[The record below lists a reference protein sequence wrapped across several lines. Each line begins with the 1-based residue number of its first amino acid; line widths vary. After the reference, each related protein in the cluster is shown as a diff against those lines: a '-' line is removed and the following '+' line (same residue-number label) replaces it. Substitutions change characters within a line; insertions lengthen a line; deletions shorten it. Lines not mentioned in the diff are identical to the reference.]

1 MTRDIEREIKEAF
14 GNVRADEALK
24 ERTRD
29 AVFAQMRAAQE
40 GNVASFPARQQAR
53 MPKRAFRR
61 KVVAVAACLVVACLV
76 AFGGHQVYLTPAAAI
91 SVDINPSIELGVN
104 CFDRVISVDA
114 YNEDGQQLVDSLKLQ
129 NMGYEQAVERI
140 VDSSAVQ
147 ALLSAN
153 EDLSVSVAS
162 SDGAR
167 CDSMLSALEQCTNRY
182 RNASCHHVDESEV
195 EEAHHAGLSFG
206 KYRAYLAAH
215 EADESLTVEDAQG
228 MTMRE
233 LHDCAKEHTGADSN
247 AGSGNGNA
255 AGQGSGGGQ
264 SGSHGGH
271 HGHHHGVE

>member
-76 AFGGHQVYLTPAAAI
+76 AFGGRQVYLTPAAAI

-147 ALLSAN
+147 TLLSAN

-167 CDSMLSALEQCTNRY
+167 CDDMLSTLEGCTSRY
-182 RNASCHHVDESEV
+182 ENVSCHHVDEGEV
-195 EEAHHAGLSFG
+195 EAAHHAGLSFG

-215 EADESLTVEDAQG
+215 EADESLTVEDAQD

-233 LHDCAKEHTGADSN
+233 LHDCARGHGQQS
-247 AGSGNGNA
+247 GSGNGQ
-255 AGQGSGGGQ
+255 GQGQGQ
-264 SGSHGGH
+264 GDSTRSHDGGH